1 MSNILKKIK
10 IEENPSSN
18 GNINTTKEEPNR
30 IEKESTESSRIW
42 FDEIKFIDSKEN
54 ANCDWKPLPKRN
66 NRKVRNFE
74 FNLK

>member
-18 GNINTTKEEPNR
+18 GNINTTKEEPNL

-42 FDEIKFIDSKEN
+42 FDEIKFIDSNEN

>member
-42 FDEIKFIDSKEN
+42 FDEIKFIDSNDN

>member
-42 FDEIKFIDSKEN
+42 FDEIKFIDSNEN
-54 ANCDWKPLPKRN
+54 SNCDWKPLPKRN